1 LPSKSLTLLLSSEHS
16 IPDKQAAGHLELT
29 SPVLSSSALTSPRS
43 IVYHYALQEALWH
56 HLWFAN
62 VSTQSPSASSNP
74 TDYSVSTR
82 LDLAKANAIKV
93 PPTFVTSGSLDD
105 KVDPDGARLLVKK
118 MEELGMDVEWDHRVG
133 ADHLFDQNPEEKMER
148 MHVFLE
154 RHLL

>member
-1 LPSKSLTLLLSSEHS
+1 VK
-16 IPDKQAAGHLELT
+16 
-29 SPVLSSSALTSPRS
+29 
-43 IVYHYALQEALWH
+43 
-56 HLWFAN
+56 
-62 VSTQSPSASSNP
+62 
-74 TDYSVSTR
+74 
-82 LDLAKANAIKV
+82 AIKV

-154 RHLL
+154 RHLS